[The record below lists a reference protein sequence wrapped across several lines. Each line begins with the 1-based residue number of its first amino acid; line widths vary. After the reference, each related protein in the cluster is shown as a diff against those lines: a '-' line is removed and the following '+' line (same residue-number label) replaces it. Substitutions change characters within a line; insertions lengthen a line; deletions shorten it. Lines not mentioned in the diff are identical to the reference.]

1 MSEGRLYYVMG
12 PSGAGKDSVLG
23 WVRAHG
29 VSHDVLCAHRY
40 ITRPADAGG
49 ENHVALSEAE
59 FLARARRGLFALT
72 WQAHGLHY
80 GIGREIEH
88 WLERGAKVLVNGS
101 RDAYLQACERF
112 PALQPVLIT
121 ASRETIAGRL
131 ASRGRETSEGIAA
144 RLARSDAYQAPAGAM
159 VIHNDGDLIEAG
171 AALLGAI
178 SRQNGVVEQAVT
190 VASHAGIA
198 AL

>member
-1 MSEGRLYYVMG
+1 VSDGRLYYVMG

-23 WVRAHG
+23 WVRVHG

-49 ENHVALSEAE
+49 ENHVALSVAE
-59 FLARARRGLFALT
+59 FMSRAHRGLFSLT

-88 WLERGAKVLVNGS
+88 WLERGARVLVNGS
-101 RDAYLQACERF
+101 RDAYAQALERF

-121 ASRETIAGRL
+121 ASRETMAKRL
-131 ASRGRETSEGIAA
+131 ASRGRETGADVAA
-144 RLARSDAYQAPAGAM
+144 RLARSDTYPLPAGAL
-159 VIHNDGDLIEAG
+159 VIHNDGDLGEAG
-171 AALLGAI
+171 NALLSAI
-178 SRQNGVVEQAVT
+178 TQPHRVHEPSS
-190 VASHAGIA
+190 SHKS
-198 AL
+198 

>member
-12 PSGAGKDSVLG
+12 PSGVGKDSVLG

-59 FLARARRGLFALT
+59 FVSRAHRGLFALT

-88 WLERGAKVLVNGS
+88 WLDHGVTVLVNGS
-101 RDAYLQACERF
+101 RDAYPQARDRF
-112 PALQPVLIT
+112 PALQPVVIT
-121 ASRETIAGRL
+121 ASSETIAARL
-131 ASRGRETSEGIAA
+131 AARGRESDADIAA
-144 RLARSDAYQAPAGAM
+144 RLARHDAYQAPRGAL
-159 VIHNDGDLIEAG
+159 VIHNDGSLNDAG
-171 AALLGAI
+171 DTLLKAI
-178 SRQNGVVEQAVT
+178 TQSR
-190 VASHAGIA
+190 
-198 AL
+198 